1 MALSIFSRVSTSGQ
15 RSFPS
20 DFSIS
25 GVRKSDQ
32 KYTCPMLSVHT
43 YHRSGH
49 RADVAQ
55 DKQKV
60 SVNEQNHRLQIEQG
74 PKTVQRQE
82 NFLANEDVV
91 MVPLEDIIRISFKT
105 EIKKGSK
112 QEAQSIITPTY
123 EKSENCCDRCCEAL
137 CGCCCSMAGCVL
149 CCCEENKVVPI
160 PIDRTTMIV
169 DDHRRRNRQSIIEDL
184 PLPRDNNGCFSNC
197 LNSFRC
203 WCCRKMRLT
212 KLIRTTEILSEE
224 EAERMITVSIEY
236 SMYSN
241 LDSATNARLLSREA
255 QEAYYRD
262 KFQPNTTLRFYLVD
276 NNDSNPRNFEMK
288 REQAEALCRI
298 VMQLKG
304 METNYPSESDL
315 DKILDQ
321 PLKRTYG
328 DLFIEPTLQLQL
340 EANIQQSIPPTKQ
353 KAIQ

>member
-1 MALSIFSRVSTSGQ
+1 
-15 RSFPS
+15 
-20 DFSIS
+20 
-25 GVRKSDQ
+25 
-32 KYTCPMLSVHT
+32 
-43 YHRSGH
+43 
-49 RADVAQ
+49 
-55 DKQKV
+55 
-60 SVNEQNHRLQIEQG
+60 
-74 PKTVQRQE
+74 
-82 NFLANEDVV
+82 
-91 MVPLEDIIRISFKT
+91 
-105 EIKKGSK
+105 
-112 QEAQSIITPTY
+112 
-123 EKSENCCDRCCEAL
+123 
-137 CGCCCSMAGCVL
+137 
-149 CCCEENKVVPI
+149 
-160 PIDRTTMIV
+160 
-169 DDHRRRNRQSIIEDL
+169 
-184 PLPRDNNGCFSNC
+184 
-197 LNSFRC
+197 
-203 WCCRKMRLT
+203 MRLT
-212 KLIRTTEILSEE
+212 KLIQTTEILSEE

-298 VMQLKG
+298 VMQLKR